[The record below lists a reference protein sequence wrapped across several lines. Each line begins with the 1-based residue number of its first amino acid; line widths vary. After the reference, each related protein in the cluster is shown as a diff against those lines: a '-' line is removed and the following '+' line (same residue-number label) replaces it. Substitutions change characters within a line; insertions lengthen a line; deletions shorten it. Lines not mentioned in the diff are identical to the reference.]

1 MDMNVVWGVLFGLPI
16 LAIIVIIGFARYQ
29 ASEVQQD
36 GRDDRP
42 EEE

>member
-29 ASEVQQD
+29 SSEVQQD